1 MATPP
6 DFTAGQVLEAN
17 AHMNKVGA
25 WLIKTQST
33 GTTQSSVVV
42 ADVFS
47 ADYENYRIIVSG
59 GVASTAL
66 GLNLTF
72 GATVTGYYYAWTGFQ
87 YNNTSS
93 TSGVAN
99 TTSFAAAG
107 IGSTT
112 LLHMDLTVSNPFT
125 AKNTLING
133 QYVFADNTTGLM
145 RVYGGHLANTTSYT
159 GFTLTT
165 STGTVTGGTVYV
177 YGLRD

>member
-72 GATVTGYYYAWTGFQ
+72 GATVTGYYYAWTGFT
-87 YNNTSS
+87 YGGAANN
-93 TSGVAN
+93 GQGAN
-99 TTSFAAAG
+99 QTSFASAG
-107 IGSTT
+107 AGSTT
-112 LLHMDLTVSNPFT
+112 TLSLDLTVCNPFT
-125 AKNTLING
+125 AKNTVVYGEYLL
-133 QYVFADNTTGLM
+133 ADTATGLM
-145 RVYGGHLANTTSYT
+145 RSYGGHLANTTSYT